1 MKVLPRRARRQA
13 MKANHLKKAFGALAL
28 SCLVFFVLAVVS
40 ASTARAQDRHHE
52 RVETDSNDSSSNNR
66 SSDDSRSSSSSSES
80 HSSSDSGSSSSS
92 SSSNSSSSSSSDSG
106 SSSSGEGRS
115 HGGHRHHDRPDHGR
129 TGTTGGNPDGSH
141 GRR

>member
-92 SSSNSSSSSSSDSG
+92 SSSNSSSDSSSSSSDSG

-115 HGGHRHHDRPDHGR
+115 HGGHRHHDRPDDGR
-129 TGTTGGNPDGSH
+129 TGTTGGNRDG
-141 GRR
+141 